1 MTKKFA
7 IDGLISYAAKKA
19 IRAIREGRKTKAD
32 LYKLYNIQAIR
43 ARISLIEYTKYVDE
57 FYAKVTNL
65 DNSEESL
72 IKDIKALWKLLR

>member
-19 IRAIREGRKTKAD
+19 IRAIRAGRKTKAD

-72 IKDIKALWKLLR
+72 IKDIKAL